1 VANCPTFLSFVCQ
14 IPPPIFSIG
23 EASTCQL
30 LKSPTTETLTALGAH
45 TLKIESSPCKNE
57 PKYLWASLIDEIK
70 GNEFSIEHFEKSIS
84 ALVAS
89 TIGQIYQHEMI
100 PNTAK
105 GNVNGGDI
113 NTSHKMNLFH
123 FYKMSIKS
131 EYAKIIDKY
140 FDMFGYK
147 VNMLKVPNKNH
158 RARYWFTKTID
169 VNINGAIPNDD
180 LQQIKNC
187 YNNGITFWRSDSEV
201 DNYNVTNNII

>member
-1 VANCPTFLSFVCQ
+1 
-14 IPPPIFSIG
+14 
-23 EASTCQL
+23 
-30 LKSPTTETLTALGAH
+30 
-45 TLKIESSPCKNE
+45 
-57 PKYLWASLIDEIK
+57 
-70 GNEFSIEHFEKSIS
+70 
-84 ALVAS
+84 
-89 TIGQIYQHEMI
+89 
-100 PNTAK
+100 
-105 GNVNGGDI
+105 
-113 NTSHKMNLFH
+113 
-123 FYKMSIKS
+123 MSIKS